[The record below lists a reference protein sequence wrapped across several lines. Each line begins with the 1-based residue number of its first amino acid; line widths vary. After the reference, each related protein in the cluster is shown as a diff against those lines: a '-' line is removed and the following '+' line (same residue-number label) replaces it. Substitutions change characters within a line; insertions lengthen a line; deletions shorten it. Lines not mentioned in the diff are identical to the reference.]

1 MITSGFSRFI
11 FTNYLDRTP
20 KLPHEGRNIYPKSN
34 RQTKNS
40 GCGGGERKASKEGRK
55 DKRRRREGGR
65 KKGIIWELKT

>member
-1 MITSGFSRFI
+1 MRGEI
-11 FTNYLDRTP
+11 FTQNQID
-20 KLPHEGRNIYPKSN
+20 K
-34 RQTKNS
+34 QKNS